1 MSSVKLLNSITAAL
15 SDAKGTRGGNEQVQ
29 DEDALLTPLRN
40 AAVIAESPESFGSHL
55 LRNTKC
61 TS

>member
-1 MSSVKLLNSITAAL
+1 MSSETLLNSITAAL

-40 AAVIAESPESFGSHL
+40 AAVIAESSESFGSQL
-55 LRNTKC
+55 LRN
-61 TS
+61 S